1 MAWVTRRALSPA
13 ACSCNETQTRICFH
27 VGAGFA
33 TTVRLQVIVGVHGTL
48 VRLDSMET
56 RAGCVIAGV
65 KLLVC
70 LQRTILSKHPLDACG
85 HMWSAPSIAA

>member
-1 MAWVTRRALSPA
+1 MSVRL
-13 ACSCNETQTRICFH
+13 N
-27 VGAGFA
+27 AGF
-33 TTVRLQVIVGVHGTL
+33 TTIVRLQVIVGVHGTL

-65 KLLVC
+65 ELLVC